1 MVSNQKIR
9 KNHRMKFTITNHRKL
24 HLPITTKIFYA
35 KITSDIKSLN
45 LKHREIVNL
54 AKHTA
59 VKNKSRN

>member
-35 KITSDIKSLN
+35 KINLDIKSLN
-45 LKHREIVNL
+45 LKHREIVSL
-54 AKHTA
+54 A
-59 VKNKSRN
+59 